1 VREAGYG
8 PKPEWE
14 ACSGRIRNWGDS
26 GHAGCMVGTAVLDPK
41 PNSRSSRERE
51 PFNDWRLFAHIGTLA
66 PDKALSAFQA
76 PRAQCPRGRVILRG
90 ASKPTRRDIPVGF
103 ETPHQSEEKVP
114 LMGFAICSAVSP
126 EARFLGIV
134 SAEFVTK
141 ELAVWSAPRLQLA
154 VHDR

>member
-1 VREAGYG
+1 
-8 PKPEWE
+8 
-14 ACSGRIRNWGDS
+14 
-26 GHAGCMVGTAVLDPK
+26 M
-41 PNSRSSRERE
+41 
-51 PFNDWRLFAHIGTLA
+51 GTLA

-76 PRAQCPRGRVILRG
+76 PRAQCPRGGAILTTLRG
-90 ASKPTRRDIPVGF
+90 ASKPTRRDFPAGF
-103 ETPHQSEEKVP
+103 ETRHQSEEKVP
-114 LMGFAICSAVSP
+114 LVGFAIRSAVSP